1 MTLVF
6 ALALSDREHALAQ
19 LKLLKAFGPY
29 YEDRALILPTPPAMH
44 DPVLREH
51 IQGLQALFAP
61 ESVKV
66 IETPNDWGG
75 NWSYNSGCHF
85 KFAIET
91 MNRIKWDDLPFIW
104 MEADLQP
111 IIPNWLSIVKN
122 DYVMGKTPFRGMI
135 EKTRLEITNTQTGE
149 VTPHYT
155 GTEHFVGAGIYPA
168 GYIRYTVPTG
178 NPKIKGS
185 PMASYRNPSYSIPF
199 DVKCEGQHIPA
210 TQSPVWLHKPRTV
223 NWKHEEG
230 SIYSCE
236 DRSVDRFGL
245 TYAGKVSLS
254 GVALVHG
261 PKDHSLAD
269 AILSGGNLGMSFQQE
284 TALEKF
290 RESGGSPKHL
300 DEFVKAP
307 EPTFTVSVAPS
318 QDEQLMARIR
328 EMEEKMGDLKE
339 DLDTQIANNVELAR
353 QLNSALEEIKKRES
367 VIETMREAIADSAK
381 GVVQVQSTEAK
392 QPKKPV
398 NKKTPPKKKP
408 ASMVAA

>member
-1 MTLVF
+1 MVIVF
-6 ALALSDREHALAQ
+6 PLAMSDRDHASAQ

-29 YEDRALILPTPPAMH
+29 LEDRALILPTPPAMH

-51 IQGLQALFAP
+51 IQGLSALFAP

-66 IETPNDWGG
+66 VETPNDWGG

-149 VTPHYT
+149 VTPNYT

-261 PKDHSLAD
+261 PKDHSLAN
-269 AILSGGNLGMSFQQE
+269 AVLGA
-284 TALEKF
+284 T
-290 RESGGSPKHL
+290 SPVQSEVNYIPSVDRGL
-300 DEFVKAP
+300 AMIEQP
-307 EPTFTVSVAPS
+307 EYSTPAATIPTFAPPSPPS

-328 EMEEKMGDLKE
+328 EMEEKMSDLKE

-381 GVVQVQSTEAK
+381 DVVQVQSTEAK

-408 ASMVAA
+408 ASMVVA

>member
-111 IIPNWLSIVKN
+111 ITPNWLSIVKN

-269 AILSGGNLGMSFQQE
+269 AILSVHSPAQPEVNEIPSVYEGSSFLEQQE
-284 TALEKF
+284 YSLPA
-290 RESGGSPKHL
+290 
-300 DEFVKAP
+300 AAI
-307 EPTFTVSVAPS
+307 PTFTLPSPPS

-381 GVVQVQSTEAK
+381 DVMQVQSTEAK